1 MFKVRTKLG
10 QGRLKFMQIGQTW
23 TVQDW
28 TSLNVRGDTILRW
41 RWRPRG
47 TMSAHKWSKPHSN
60 LQTIPT
66 IENCLN
72 QSTKSSEMFRNSTKN
87 NRRGINK
94 IYKKFNWVQIFSE
107 RWISQP
113 VTNKCVVWSHPLLVC
128 VIYPLVRFSLS
139 LPHVSVHLMINE
151 RTTKSIYHTFV
162 LLIHSIREFILYTI
176 QPTMPPAGRTFR
188 GASYSLRDRITSQ
201 SSNLSRHTAP
211 PTA

>member
-28 TSLNVRGDTILRW
+28 TSLNVRCDTILRW

-47 TMSAHKWSKPHSN
+47 TISAHKWSRPHSNSN

-94 IYKKFNWVQIFSE
+94 IYKKFIWVQIFSE

-139 LPHVSVHLMINE
+139 PMYLF
-151 RTTKSIYHTFV
+151 T
-162 LLIHSIREFILYTI
+162 
-176 QPTMPPAGRTFR
+176 
-188 GASYSLRDRITSQ
+188 
-201 SSNLSRHTAP
+201 
-211 PTA
+211 